1 MFIDLFD
8 VTLLSERAAKEK
20 GHDTLDGVSKRSFDT
35 SQYDSFEAAKE
46 RMNAESA
53 GQYLLRRDNKVD
65 FQTAWRI
72 IREMMTDEK
81 YKEEVLSTLRRS
93 SDVWW

>member
-1 MFIDLFD
+1 MFMDLFD
-8 VTLLSERAAKEK
+8 VTILSERVAKEK
-20 GHDTLDGVSKRSFDT
+20 GNDNIDGVSKRSFDT
-35 SQYDSFEAAKE
+35 SQYDSFDAAKE

-53 GQYLLRRDNKVD
+53 GQYLLRRDNEVD

-72 IREMMTDEK
+72 LREMLTDEK
-81 YKEEVLSTLRRS
+81 YKEEVLSTLHRS